1 MLPLPEAP
9 VPKAPMKIILLSS
22 ISPETIEQLEASHD
36 VVSAI
41 GLGPQ
46 EIRELASDR
55 EVLVLRSGVQVDK
68 ELFEAAPDL
77 QLVIR
82 AGSGFDNVDLDA
94 ARLAGARVTRIPGP
108 SAHAVGELTFA
119 LMLSVARNVALADRG
134 VRKGHWPKPQLGGN
148 LLSGKTLGI
157 VGAGNIG
164 GRVGELGAGWDM
176 HVIGC
181 VAPSSPDPS
190 ERLAARQIT
199 AASFETVVAEADY
212 LSIHTPLT
220 DAPHPDATRG
230 LFDAEVLGRMKPG
243 AYLVNTARGGIVDED
258 ALYDALTREGGLRG
272 AALDVHGREG
282 EGNVPRLAELDNVVL
297 TPHIGAMALESQQ
310 QIGDRIR
317 TFIDAHK
324 SGTLDAEASDR
335 EILV

>member
-1 MLPLPEAP
+1 
-9 VPKAPMKIILLSS
+9 MKIILLSS
-22 ISPETIEQLEASHD
+22 ISPETLAQLESSHD

-41 GLGPQ
+41 GRAPE
-46 EIRELASDR
+46 EIRELAADR
-55 EVLVLRSGVQVDK
+55 EVLVVRSGAQVDK

-77 QLVIR
+77 KLVIR
-82 AGSGFDNVDLDA
+82 GGSGFDNIDIGA
-94 ARLAGARVTRIPGP
+94 ARLAGVRVTRIPGP

-119 LMLSVARNVALADRG
+119 LMLGVARNVALADRG
-134 VRKGHWPKPQLGGN
+134 VRKGHWPKPDLGGN

-181 VAPSSPDPS
+181 VAPSSPDPT
-190 ERLAARQIT
+190 ERLAARRIT
-199 AASFETVVAEADY
+199 AESFETVVAEADY
-212 LSIHTPLT
+212 VSIHTPLT

-230 LFDAEVLGRMKPG
+230 MFGADVLARMKPG
-243 AYLVNTARGGIVDED
+243 AYLINTARGGIVDEE

-282 EGNVPRLAELDNVVL
+282 EGIVPRLAELDNIVL
-297 TPHIGAMALESQQ
+297 TPHIGAMAFESQQ
-310 QIGDRIR
+310 QIGDRIQ
-317 TFIDAHK
+317 TFIDAYK
-324 SGTLDAEASDR
+324 RETLDTEASER